1 MTRITEAITSRSFD
15 SDAHAKVLRNSYVV
29 SADMAHALHPNYESR
44 HDPAL
49 SPKFHGGLVIK
60 HNVSNRCR
68 ECPVSRQPF
77 YDRWFCMVNTGESE
91 VRHQLHY
98 CSGVP

>member
-60 HNVSNRCR
+60 HNVRNRCR
-68 ECPVSRQPF
+68 VSSLS
-77 YDRWFCMVNTGESE
+77 TAI
-91 VRHQLHY
+91 
-98 CSGVP
+98 